1 MEIYGKNQ
9 FLKHQNTLL
18 QIFFGSV
25 VSFNWNLFNEIGE
38 TRLISFEAW
47 NRGKILLLHWLKN
60 KNRKKQEKNEKFKY
74 WHTNFCSVL
83 FWGGQKKFFLFGEQ
97 RNWAAGD
104 NGEVFF
110 CFVCLNLSYRDK
122 AFCREVKKPINK
134 AKENSL
140 RHLSRVRYFFSVIKV
155 RICELFQ
162 IFSPPKKLS
171 QKN

>member
-18 QIFFGSV
+18 QIFFCSV

-47 NRGKILLLHWLKN
+47 NRGKILLLHWLK
-60 KNRKKQEKNEKFKY
+60 KIERGEKNEKFKY

-97 RNWAAGD
+97 RNWAA
-104 NGEVFF
+104 N
-110 CFVCLNLSYRDK
+110 RDK